1 MPCNA
6 NNHPASCDCGWGGVW
21 YGNVPYGGGDRAFRC
36 DDEQD
41 SSSPR
46 AASIHRL
53 IEADSPRS
61 LTIPNA
67 KCPVCGCRVFYY
79 ENEYGSR
86 VFFDDLGPPW
96 PKHPCT
102 DNSWYASPA
111 SGKIVATGLEEERP
125 RRKVAVEEWRPC
137 VIYGKDGSRLILKEL
152 GADKFVRLALSL
164 DMLSSVFPVVFIRE
178 VSKRVLKLSYFHAG
192 MRFERTISV
201 EFERVVRR
209 AREGN
214 SLAAPQ
220 PLTIEHLPFNPVFL
234 TRVDELELSVRSS
247 HCLKNDNI
255 AYIGDLV
262 QRTEAE
268 MLRTPNFGRK
278 SLNEIKEVLAQMGLH
293 LGLQVPGWPPENVE
307 ALADAYAM
315 RIGA

>member
-1 MPCNA
+1 
-6 NNHPASCDCGWGGVW
+6 VW
-21 YGNVPYGGGDRAFRC
+21 YGNAPYGGGARAFRC

-41 SSSPR
+41 TSSPR
-46 AASIHRL
+46 AVSIHRL
-53 IEADSPRS
+53 VEVGSPRS

-67 KCPVCGCRVFYY
+67 KCPVCGCRVFFYQ
-79 ENEYGSR
+79 NEYGSR

-111 SGKIVATGLEEERP
+111 SGKIVAAGLEEERP

-137 VIYGKDGSRLILKEL
+137 VIYRKNGPRLILKEL
-152 GADKFVRLALSL
+152 GADKFVRLALSPE
-164 DMLSSVFPVVFIRE
+164 MLSSVFPVVFICE

-192 MRFERTISV
+192 IRSERTISV

-209 AREGN
+209 DDASVKAREGN
-214 SLAAPQ
+214 SLATPQ
-220 PLTIEHLPFNPVFL
+220 PLAIEQLPFDPAFL
-234 TRVDELELSVRSS
+234 TKVDELELSVRTAN
-247 HCLKNDNI
+247 CLRNDNI
-255 AYIGDLV
+255 AYISDLV
-262 QRTEAE
+262 QKTEAE

-278 SLNEIKEVLAQMGLH
+278 SLNEIKEVLAQMGFH
-293 LGLQVPGWPPENVE
+293 LGSEVPGWPPESIE
-307 ALADAYAM
+307 ALADAYAT